1 MKSSPTLVR
10 FFLGLACLGTVNYGS
25 ICIAR
30 SSLNF
35 SHVGTSIVQAPDGMS
50 PWASVGGTF
59 PDEEPSAQLSEA
71 RNTYFAF
78 PLLGLDANYPA
89 TGWKSNPWFGKFLPT
104 QNPWTYHASLG
115 WVYLQQES
123 VDSIWMWQD
132 EIGWV
137 WSNANRFP
145 YLYQNDPDGWLAL
158 DQQSSQPALL
168 YDFHNQLWF
177 ELGRPVFDLLIEINR
192 ADGGSVDAPVLF
204 RKGDDI
210 ALLARPESGFVFT
223 GWSGFHKTGMN
234 PLILT
239 DLQEPI
245 SLTANFEP
253 LNRALHDNLLELDHL
268 QNQSEREQAYLELAL
283 FGLHPFFPSDQRTR

>member
-1 MKSSPTLVR
+1 MGRVI
-10 FFLGLACLGTVNYGS
+10 LGLV
-25 ICIAR
+25 
-30 SSLNF
+30 NF
-35 SHVGTSIVQAPDGMS
+35 SYSKSLDLPCLAGLGIST
-50 PWASVGGTF
+50 
-59 PDEEPSAQLSEA
+59 A
-71 RNTYFAF
+71 RINRLDLDLAGRDRM
-78 PLLGLDANYPA
+78 GLVKC
-89 TGWKSNPWFGKFLPT
+89 KS
-104 QNPWTYHASLG
+104 
-115 WVYLQQES
+115 
-123 VDSIWMWQD
+123 
-132 EIGWV
+132 
-137 WSNANRFP
+137 FP

-168 YDFHNQLWF
+168 YDFPNQLWF

-192 ADGGSVDAPVLF
+192 VDGGSVDAPVIF

-283 FGLHPFFPSDQRTR
+283 FGTSSLLSIGSKNEDTAPFSPLGDLDTRLMVASAESDPLQAEGIFASDSAKLTHRHFPLDQGSRTSILIESDRRKKAELIVDGTDKILDVRTAQHPD